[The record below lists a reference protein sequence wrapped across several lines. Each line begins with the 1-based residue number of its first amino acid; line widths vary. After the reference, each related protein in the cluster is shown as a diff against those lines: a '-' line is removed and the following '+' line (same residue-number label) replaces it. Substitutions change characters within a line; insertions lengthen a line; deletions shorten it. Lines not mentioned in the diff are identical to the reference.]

1 MEHCSMELTLKEK
14 IAKSRLRDQL
24 KQERQIYLDAIDN
37 GSKFSEFYTIKADE
51 LTEQLA
57 AI

>member
-1 MEHCSMELTLKEK
+1 MVLTLKEK

-24 KQERQIYLDAIDN
+24 KQERQIYLDAIQG
-37 GSKFSEFYTIKADE
+37 GSKFSEFYTTKADE

-57 AI
+57 VI

>member
-1 MEHCSMELTLKEK
+1 MTLKEK
-14 IAKSRLRDQL
+14 IARSQKIDQL
-24 KQERQIYLDAIDN
+24 KKERKIYLDAIQN

>member
-1 MEHCSMELTLKEK
+1 MELTLKEK

>member
-1 MEHCSMELTLKEK
+1 MEHYSMVLTLKEK

-24 KQERQIYLDAIDN
+24 KQERQIYLDAIQG
-37 GSKFSEFYTIKADE
+37 GSKFSEFYTTKADE

-57 AI
+57 VI